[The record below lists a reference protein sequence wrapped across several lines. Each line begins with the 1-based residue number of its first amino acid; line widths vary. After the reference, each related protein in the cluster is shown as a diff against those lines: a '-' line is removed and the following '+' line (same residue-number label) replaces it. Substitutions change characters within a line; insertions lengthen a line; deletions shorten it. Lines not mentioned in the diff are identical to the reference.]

1 MRGLAALALLGG
13 VCHSG
18 KLLLP
23 PLLLA
28 ILILAMLLHLSLL
41 NQLRTPDYTVTVAT
55 APFLIP
61 PLSSLSPKWNLTQGA
76 FVHSPGSS
84 ILLYEVPS
92 PPPSSPSP
100 WATHFE
106 IF

>member
-28 ILILAMLLHLSLL
+28 ILILAMLLHVSLL
-41 NQLRTPDYTVTVAT
+41 NQLRTPDYHCGHRAIFDSPIV
-55 APFLIP
+55 
-61 PLSSLSPKWNLTQGA
+61 LSVSKMEPDTRS
-76 FVHSPGSS
+76 FCS
-84 ILLYEVPS
+84 
-92 PPPSSPSP
+92 
-100 WATHFE
+100 
-106 IF
+106 

>member
-1 MRGLAALALLGG
+1 MRRLAALALLGG

-41 NQLRTPDYTVTVAT
+41 NQLRTPGYTVTVAT

-61 PLSSLSPKWNLTQGA
+61 PLSSLSSWQFHTSLRRP
-76 FVHSPGSS
+76 
-84 ILLYEVPS
+84 I
-92 PPPSSPSP
+92 SPSKLAFP
-100 WATHFE
+100 LGDSF
-106 IF
+106 